1 MTFSQA
7 IKFIEK
13 KPELFKSNKDILFL
27 YQLGDSDVCYSVFAR
42 KWIWKN
48 THFSIEEILQ
58 YHTNEELI
66 ELILFNLNDLIKL

>member
-13 KPELFKSNKDILFL
+13 RPELFKQVNDILFL
-27 YQLGDSDVCYSVFAR
+27 YQLGKSDVYYSVFAC

-48 THFSIEEILQ
+48 VYFSIEEILQ
-58 YHTNEELI
+58 YHKDEELI